1 MGQRGYFLTRS
12 KTSACPPALCNVSR
26 SSETSNRSNVANES

>member
-12 KTSACPPALCNVSR
+12 NTSACPPALCSVSR
-26 SSETSNRSNVANES
+26 SSETSNRSTINNDS